1 MLLND
6 HRIGYA
12 FGFAIETDIESANKM
27 AHRLHSANSYLKK
40 MNWQMPI
47 CF

>member
-1 MLLND
+1 MTIELSTPY
-6 HRIGYA
+6 R
-12 FGFAIETDIESANKM
+12 FAIEIDIESANKM
-27 AHRLHSANSYLKK
+27 AHRLHSANSDLPKK